1 MLPEPLRLALAVV
14 GEPEYGKV
22 EVVNRDKSSK
32 IVPLD
37 NSAVGLVLEVF
48 RSVQA
53 QKGLS
58 DEEKKQRFWQ
68 LLREMGKS
76 PFVQRGSM
84 RVHCDYIVEKIW
96 CLPKQGDGN
105 KGQKIRTT
113 WPELDRL
120 DFNQLYQFAGWI
132 QRLHEAALKH
142 RESLAGLCQPASGSG
157 SAAAR
162 NQVEPGQHGG
172 AEPSRQRAGQGQ
184 AVRVSPE
191 SGRQT
196 IAPAISEAGGRQTT
210 APANTEAGRQ
220 AAVQVT
226 SNSESMS
233 SEYLASLLQQ
243 NERLRVSKS
252 NRKK

>member
-1 MLPEPLRLALAVV
+1 MLPEPLRLALVVV
-14 GEPEYGKV
+14 GKSKYGKV
-22 EVVNRDKSSK
+22 EVVNKDRSSK

-84 RVHCDYIVEKIW
+84 RVHYDYIVEKIW

-113 WPELDRL
+113 CPKLDRL
-120 DFNQLYQFAGWI
+120 DFDQLYQFAGWI

-142 RESLAGLCQPASGSG
+142 RESLAGLSQPAAGTGPATAGS
-157 SAAAR
+157 
-162 NQVEPGQHGG
+162 QTVPGRHGG
-172 AEPSRQRAGQGQ
+172 AKLSRQPAGQSQ
-184 AVRVSPE
+184 AGRVSPE
-191 SGRQT
+191 PGLQ
-196 IAPAISEAGGRQTT
+196 AT
-210 APANTEAGRQ
+210 AQ
-220 AAVQVT
+220 AT
-226 SNSESMS
+226 SNSESIS
-233 SEYLASLLQQ
+233 SEYIAAMLGRNPNMKIS
-243 NERLRVSKS
+243 RSR
-252 NRKK
+252 R